1 MQSFDISIKPFILH
15 LEPFSKGNG
24 SKEIDKITNKIL
36 KIPSKFKILFVSVD
50 GDL

>member
-15 LEPFSKGNG
+15 LEPSSKGNE